1 MARERGAFAVADF
14 QGIVDE
20 QNAVELGRCAGKPLS
35 LEVVRV
41 ALKVIGAQVRRN
53 LVTNKAEIINMPS
66 KYSQEE
72 AVNVLPT
79 LLWDLLREAGVKGV
93 SPNAIR
99 ACLAALA
106 DENRYNP
113 VLDMLHTTAWDGV
126 SRFPVLLNILNID
139 SDSFYA
145 LLVRKWLIQCVALAH
160 NTISGYLEAAEGVL
174 VLQGEQGVGK
184 TELFRRLA
192 IKPDWFS
199 EGVTLDI
206 RNKDHVIRAISAW
219 ITELG
224 ELDSTLKKEQS
235 GLKAF
240 LTQKVDKI
248 RAPYAAEPT
257 EQPRRTSFGATV
269 NPGRFLK
276 DDTGDRRFF
285 VIPVNGLDTNALY
298 ALSRE
303 WFIQLWAE
311 VYIWWWESPNGFRL
325 SRVERE
331 HLNEL
336 NQQHREM
343 LPGEEEIRLALDW
356 DLPPEQWGRFTST
369 DIKRQLFPFDNS
381 MTAAKIGRVLAKLE
395 REDKRIEKS
404 ILDGITRR
412 TLPLKN
418 TTVPG
423 LSGVSGVTPKEL

>member
-1 MARERGAFAVADF
+1 M
-14 QGIVDE
+14 
-20 QNAVELGRCAGKPLS
+20 
-35 LEVVRV
+35 
-41 ALKVIGAQVRRN
+41 
-53 LVTNKAEIINMPS
+53 
-66 KYSQEE
+66 
-72 AVNVLPT
+72 
-79 LLWDLLREAGVKGV
+79 
-93 SPNAIR
+93 
-99 ACLAALA
+99 
-106 DENRYNP
+106 
-113 VLDMLHTTAWDGV
+113 
-126 SRFPVLLNILNID
+126 
-139 SDSFYA
+139 
-145 LLVRKWLIQCVALAH
+145 
-160 NTISGYLEAAEGVL
+160 L

-192 IKPDWFS
+192 VRPEWFS

-206 RNKDHVIRAISAW
+206 RNKDHVMRAVSVW

-269 NPGRFLK
+269 NPGQFLK

-285 VIPVNGLDTNALY
+285 VVPVNDMDTDALY
-298 ALSRE
+298 ALPRE
-303 WFIQLWAE
+303 WFIQMWAE

-325 SRVERE
+325 SKVEKE

-356 DLPPEQWGRFTST
+356 NLPPEQWGRFTST
-369 DIKRQLFPFDNS
+369 DIKRQMFPFGSS

-395 REDKRIEKS
+395 RGDKRIERS
-404 ILDGITRR
+404 ILDGITCR

-418 TTVPG
+418 MTVPG